1 MMPDDPEPPSRRNA
15 LIAMVAILLL
25 VLGGIWLA
33 RVLHDSGR
41 LEDCLM
47 AGRRNCTVIHGTP

>member
-1 MMPDDPEPPSRRNA
+1 MADDDEPPSRRNA

-25 VLGGIWLA
+25 VVGGIWLA
-33 RVLHDSGR
+33 RVLQNSGQ

-47 AGRRNCTVIHGTP
+47 AGRRNCTAIHGAP